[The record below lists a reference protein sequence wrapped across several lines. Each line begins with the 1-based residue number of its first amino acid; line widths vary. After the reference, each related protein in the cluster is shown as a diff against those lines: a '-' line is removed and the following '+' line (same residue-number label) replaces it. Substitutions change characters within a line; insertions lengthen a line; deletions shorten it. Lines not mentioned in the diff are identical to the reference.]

1 VIYDSAD
8 YCAWR
13 IGLEALAEA
22 LSGWLET
29 ITALAPAAAL
39 FPWTGELDGDR
50 PRDLFA
56 PGAERVF
63 RGAEERELEALP
75 CRGERRPL
83 RPAWRVSLGGSPLSG
98 LPERKPIA
106 SDDPSGVFASGNLAS
121 R

>member
-1 VIYDSAD
+1 MINDRAG
-8 YCAWR
+8 AWR

-22 LSGWLET
+22 LSGRLET

-63 RGAEERELEALP
+63 RGAEERELEALRS
-75 CRGERRPL
+75 RGARRPL
-83 RPAWRVSLGGSPLSG
+83 RRHGAYRRRNPG
-98 LPERKPIA
+98 
-106 SDDPSGVFASGNLAS
+106 
-121 R
+121 